1 MTQVFIALLFLGA
14 IGYGVYHKV
23 AKKAERK
30 PKSNVASKPN
40 AKEQEVIDI
49 VREVTNRKSNPPVVV
64 VRSASQKIDEYAGWT
79 WKEFEDNERSGR
91 NTSGFYN
98 LRKIFMRMYDR
109 KTGKYLGL
117 ELFAKLYIH
126 ESLHAEGH
134 HAHDEEFYNQVR
146 EEQGAVL
153 DVLRELEII

>member
-1 MTQVFIALLFLGA
+1 
-14 IGYGVYHKV
+14 
-23 AKKAERK
+23 
-30 PKSNVASKPN
+30 
-40 AKEQEVIDI
+40 
-49 VREVTNRKSNPPVVV
+49 
-64 VRSASQKIDEYAGWT
+64 
-79 WKEFEDNERSGR
+79 
-91 NTSGFYN
+91 
-98 LRKIFMRMYDR
+98 MRMYDR